1 MARHIR
7 RNLLT
12 IAFFAL
18 SAGAMAQQGTKSEQD
33 ACRPDVRRYC
43 YELAPDA
50 GSQIYLQC
58 LQQHRAQLSSRCR
71 AVLDG
76 HGV

>member
-1 MARHIR
+1 MATHIR

-12 IAFFAL
+12 IAFFAFTG
-18 SAGAMAQQGTKSEQD
+18 AAMAQEGTKSEQD
-33 ACRPDVRRYC
+33 ACRSDVRHYC